1 MDLVISTEEIVNGK
15 LHFLCSEMLTLMLLS
30 VSIYMIGIYD
40 KYLIMRDISPVLDHH
55 VKLQVIAA
63 SYVLRVLLEV
73 DEYG

>member
-1 MDLVISTEEIVNGK
+1 MQ
-15 LHFLCSEMLTLMLLS
+15 
-30 VSIYMIGIYD
+30 
-40 KYLIMRDISPVLDHH
+40 DISPVLDHH